1 MYLRKVLSVVFAA
14 ATSLT
19 LASGVAQADQYE
31 DIMKSGKLRI
41 STDFAVP
48 PFGMMDANMQPT
60 GLDVEAAK
68 LLAADW
74 GLELEWVKTTGA
86 SRIPNLLT
94 NKTDI
99 VMSSLSITPDRAE
112 VIDFS
117 KPYGVINSVIGGK
130 ASDPVASYD
139 ELKGRNV
146 AVARGTINDTD
157 ITPLA
162 EQHGFTITRYEDDAT
177 LITAI
182 ISGQNDLIAHAS
194 ATLVRINE
202 RAPELQFEPKVLTR
216 ASGIGIGVR
225 KGEPQLIEKLN
236 EWVDA
241 NIANGRLNDLS
252 IQFMGMPLPETM
264 PVMAKK

>member
-1 MYLRKVLSVVFAA
+1 MTVKTFVARIVTAA
-14 ATSLT
+14 AILSATVI
-19 LASGVAQADQYE
+19 GAQADQYE
-31 DIMKSGKLRI
+31 DIMASGKLRV

-48 PFGMMDANMQPT
+48 PFGMLDADLKPT
-60 GLDVEAAK
+60 GLDVESAK

-86 SRIPNLLT
+86 SRIPNLLS
-94 NKTDI
+94 NKADV

-130 ASDPVASYD
+130 ADDKISSWED
-139 ELKGRNV
+139 LKGRNV

-157 ITPLA
+157 ITA
-162 EQHGFTITRYEDDAT
+162 VADKYGFTITRYEDDAT

-182 ISGQNDLIAHAS
+182 LSGQNDLIAHATQ
-194 ATLVRINE
+194 TLKRINE
-202 RAPELQFEPKVLTR
+202 KDPSLHFEPKVVTR
-216 ASGIGIGVR
+216 SSGIGVGVH
-225 KGEPQLIEKLN
+225 KGNPVLVEKLN

-241 NIANGRLNDLS
+241 NMKNGKLDALS
-252 IQFMGMPLPETM
+252 IEFTGVPLPATM
-264 PVMAKK
+264 PTMAKK

>member
-1 MYLRKVLSVVFAA
+1 MKFAMIAAGILAA
-14 ATSLT
+14 A
-19 LASGVAQADQYE
+19 VALSATMVPARADQYE
-31 DIMKSGKLRI
+31 DIMKSGKLRVA
-41 STDFAVP
+41 TDFAVP
-48 PFGMMDANMQPT
+48 PFGMLDAALQPT

-74 GLELEWVKTTGA
+74 GLQLEWVKTTGA
-86 SRIPNLLT
+86 SRIPNLLS
-94 NKTDI
+94 NKADV

-130 ASDPVASYD
+130 ADDKISSWED
-139 ELKGRNV
+139 LKGRNV

-157 ITPLA
+157 ITA
-162 EQHGFTITRYEDDAT
+162 VSAKYGFTITRYEDDAT

-182 ISGQNDLIAHAS
+182 LSGQNDLIAHATE
-194 ATLVRINE
+194 TLKRINE
-202 RAPELQFEPKVLTR
+202 KNPALRFDPKVVTR

-225 KGEPQLIEKLN
+225 KGNPVLVKKLN

-241 NIANGRLNDLS
+241 NIANGKLNALS
-252 IQFMGMPLPETM
+252 VKFTGIPLPQKMPTM
-264 PVMAKK
+264 PSK

>member
-1 MYLRKVLSVVFAA
+1 MKFTKFLSVVFAA
-14 ATSLT
+14 ATSFML
-19 LASGVAQADQYE
+19 SGGIAAADKYE
-31 DIMKSGKLRI
+31 DIMKAGKLRI
-41 STDFAVP
+41 ATDFAVP
-48 PFGMMDANMQPT
+48 PYGMLDSAMQPS
-60 GLDVEAAK
+60 GLDVESAK

-74 GLELEWVKTTGA
+74 GLELEWVTTTGA

-94 NKTDI
+94 DKTDL
-99 VMSSLSITPDRAE
+99 VMSSLSISPDRAE

-130 ASDPVASYD
+130 ASDPITSYED
-139 ELKGRNV
+139 LKGRVV

-162 EQHGFTITRYEDDAT
+162 VEYGFTITRYEDDAT

-182 ISGQNDLIAHAS
+182 VSGQNDLIAHAA
-194 ATLVRINE
+194 ATLMRINE
-202 RAPELQFEPKVLTR
+202 RAPELEFEPKVVTR

-225 KGEPQLIEKLN
+225 KGELQLVAKLN

-241 NIANGRLNDLS
+241 NMANGKLNELS
-252 IQFMGMPLPETM
+252 VQFLGVPLPEQM
-264 PVMAKK
+264 PVMPAQ

>member
-1 MYLRKVLSVVFAA
+1 MNYRKLFAVAVVAV
-14 ATSLT
+14 TSLS
-19 LASGVAQADQYE
+19 LGGIVMADQYE
-31 DIMKSGKLRI
+31 DIMKSGKLRV

-48 PFGMMDANMQPT
+48 PFGMMDSNMQPT
-60 GLDVEAAK
+60 GLDVESAK

-74 GLELEWVKTTGA
+74 GLELEWVSTTGA
-86 SRIPNLLT
+86 SRIPNLLSD
-94 NKTDI
+94 KTDL

-117 KPYGVINSVIGGK
+117 KPYGVINSVVGGR
-130 ASDPVASYD
+130 ASEDIQSYED
-139 ELKGRNV
+139 LAGRNV

-157 ITPLA
+157 ITPMG
-162 EQHGFTITRYEDDAT
+162 EKYGFTITRYEDDAT

-194 ATLVRINE
+194 ETLKRINE
-202 RAPELQFEPKVLTR
+202 RAPELAFEPKVLTR

-225 KGEPQLIEKLN
+225 KGEPQLVEKLN

-241 NIANGRLNDLS
+241 NMANGRLNELS
-252 IQFMGMPLPETM
+252 VRFTGIALPEQM
-264 PVMAKK
+264 PVMAQK